1 MALKAVFFDLDG
13 TLLDTSGDLGAALNH
28 LRQQEYLPALTPEQI
43 RPEVS
48 NGANALVRLGFGE
61 QLDVQ
66 ANQRYRER
74 LLEYYLENIAEYT
87 VPFDGIERLLLQLTE
102 HKVAWGIVTNKPSLY
117 TEALMR
123 HFPFASPPVAT
134 VSPDQVG
141 VSKPDPE
148 PLLEACR
155 QAGVAVDEC
164 LYVGDHQRDVECA
177 HRAGMQAVAVGYG
190 FTNDPAEHRHWNAQ
204 YIADT
209 ADEIWPIVQD
219 CIKAMKAAETDKF

>member
-1 MALKAVFFDLDG
+1 MTLKAVFFDLDG

-28 LRQQEYLPALTPEQI
+28 LRQQDGLPVLTPEQI

-61 QLDVQ
+61 QLDV
-66 ANQRYRER
+66 AAHQRYRER
-74 LLEYYLENIAEYT
+74 LLDYYLEHIAEYT

-102 HKVAWGIVTNKPSLY
+102 QDIAWGIVTNKPSLY
-117 TEALMR
+117 TQALMR
-123 HFPFASPPVAT
+123 HFPFACPPVAT

-155 QAGVAVDEC
+155 QAGVAVHEC

-177 HRAGMQAVAVGYG
+177 QRAGMPAVAVGYG
-190 FTNDPAEHRHWNAQ
+190 FTNDPDEHRHWHAE
-204 YIADT
+204 YTADT
-209 ADEIWPIVQD
+209 VDEIWPIVQR
-219 CIKAMKAAETDKF
+219 CIKTAQADKF